1 MDKLIES
8 LLNINIRKNE
18 GYIFVKQED
27 IYVPIIKTVLSITKR
42 SFYRLPL
49 LEEIVLRLINEN
61 LQEIDELANVLGI
74 DRKLLEVTLADLSV
88 KDIIYCT
95 TNRCTLLSKGKQA
108 LKDLRTVQR
117 RKDTIK
123 NIYLDPINKKIITDY
138 DNYQF
143 IDKVVYNNDKKLE
156 ADITVNNI
164 EIFKENIESVNKVFL
179 DEMNLFNDKTKSE
192 PDELLSIDGIENVF
206 VKLFEFL

>member
-1 MDKLIES
+1 M
-8 LLNINIRKNE
+8 
-18 GYIFVKQED
+18 
-27 IYVPIIKTVLSITKR
+27 
-42 SFYRLPL
+42 
-49 LEEIVLRLINEN
+49 
-61 LQEIDELANVLGI
+61 
-74 DRKLLEVTLADLSV
+74 
-88 KDIIYCT
+88 
-95 TNRCTLLSKGKQA
+95 LSKGKQA

-164 EIFKENIESVNKVFL
+164 EIFKENI
-179 DEMNLFNDKTKSE
+179 
-192 PDELLSIDGIENVF
+192 
-206 VKLFEFL
+206 

>member
-1 MDKLIES
+1 M
-8 LLNINIRKNE
+8 
-18 GYIFVKQED
+18 
-27 IYVPIIKTVLSITKR
+27 
-42 SFYRLPL
+42 
-49 LEEIVLRLINEN
+49 
-61 LQEIDELANVLGI
+61 
-74 DRKLLEVTLADLSV
+74 

-179 DEMNLFNDKTKSE
+179 DENKKRT
-192 PDELLSIDGIENVF
+192 
-206 VKLFEFL
+206 

>member
-117 RKDTIK
+117 QQR
-123 NIYLDPINKKIITDY
+123 
-138 DNYQF
+138 
-143 IDKVVYNNDKKLE
+143 YN
-156 ADITVNNI
+156 
-164 EIFKENIESVNKVFL
+164 
-179 DEMNLFNDKTKSE
+179 
-192 PDELLSIDGIENVF
+192 
-206 VKLFEFL
+206 